1 MRVINKQI
9 SLENFTS
16 RLPGVTP
23 AYVPGSNKPIY
34 FDETS
39 LKGREYVHTSNYG
52 LVPMSVNTTKGCL
65 SWETISYLYNF
76 FTDYLHLLNDWGH
89 CGVKYKKAV
98 DYYINESKNGYAD
111 QMVYGSQERA
121 YINIDDFYNNW
132 KTVSGDVYYC
142 IPSMDVPEAFQDYW
156 KTKKLFYPDYIKWKG
171 WFTDR
176 HSKYGSY
183 SDVSKCSG
191 ATDCCDCTEYFNR
204 GGNDMYNLFI
214 STTFNIPTPSNE
226 AKFRK
231 PAMEFPVSL
240 QVSIDDLGE
249 FSIFSEEYKLGTDY
263 RVANDYG
270 DTDNTRGGTVVSI
283 DGHAKRLKDM
293 NDSDADRRKTYS
305 GFTFDPQYMEMEED
319 DSQWE
324 EHKGDKSISKYDGK
338 SVNGIWIC
346 EECGY
351 TATTEFTTCPNPDC
365 RSKLVHKIVEENQ
378 YTRYWQYNY
387 WCDKCGFGFET
398 NPGETCPRCGGKVN
412 TTSGTKYYGFD
423 SNMKKVNG
431 SSENAV
437 RSGIAGKYKV
447 SPMNAIMVGN
457 IPYDVETEEY
467 GYYKGDSR
475 KIMYVY
481 REDYTDTPYTSVNGK
496 RIYADVRPQDVNNYF
511 YFPFFVTG
519 TSESMS
525 TTDSCGNRAFDPTK
539 YKWYPRTRT
548 GDTKNFI
555 TYGGAAIQVTGNSM
569 NINGDTCRWVVGSFF
584 NEDGMFYVGKDDKIY
599 IVGSYNQLEED
610 TNYEL
615 TDGGEYARRKID
627 YEATVFQYG
636 VVSGVSTSKL
646 TSLRSDAMLVDDT
659 GEALEGKYDVSDKIN
674 HQPPEGTTLDLLYE
688 KYNVANMTPIDS
700 LNTGTTQ
707 YYYGD
712 MITEMTF
719 YYVNDAG
726 EKQTRY
732 NWSESS
738 LKTISGMTEP
748 DNTDTDVVWCDVE
761 YVLGGTWIG
770 TKRTKNGLD
779 IGMTYAPAGGKFS
792 PGVTYK
798 ETVRFVKTQVQYKL
812 ALGKGGQIPTTM
824 NSASANTLC
833 YPVWCYILTQETKEI
848 KSNFGTGYNYPIS
861 EFEITLPP
869 NSGWSGY
876 SVSTDIFPVFR
887 EEYRLGV
894 ATLQNLDV
902 DIYIGRGTNA
912 AFEKH
917 LKLGEVTSME
927 ALEQYTNGYFK
938 MMEN

>member
-1 MRVINKQI
+1 MRVISKQI

-23 AYVPGSNKPIY
+23 AYIPGSNKPIF
-34 FDETS
+34 FDEAS
-39 LKGREYVHTSNYG
+39 LKGREYEYTSNYD
-52 LVPMSVNTTKGCL
+52 LVPMSVNTSKGCL
-65 SWETISYLYNF
+65 SWERISYLYSF
-76 FTDYLHLLNDWGH
+76 FTDYFHLLNDWGH

-98 DYYINESKNGYAD
+98 DYYANESKNGYAN
-111 QMVYGSQERA
+111 QMVYGSQELV
-121 YINIDDFYNNW
+121 YINIDEYRYEW
-132 KTVSGDVYYC
+132 ESVSGDVYSC
-142 IPSMDVPEAFQDYW
+142 IPTMDIPEDYQDYW

-171 WFTDR
+171 WFADR
-176 HSKYGSY
+176 YSKYSGYTGS
-183 SDVSKCSG
+183 DNCSG

-204 GGNDMYNLFI
+204 GGNDMYNKLM
-214 STTFNIPTPSNE
+214 SATFDIPAPPLDDDLCTRDN
-226 AKFRK
+226 KWCFCK
-231 PAMEFPVSL
+231 PAMELPVSL

-263 RVANDYG
+263 RVVNDYG

-283 DGHAKRLKDM
+283 DGHAMRLKDM
-293 NDSDADRRKTYS
+293 NDSDADPLKTYS
-305 GFTFDPQYMEMEED
+305 GFTFNSEYMEMEED

-324 EHKGDKSISKYDGK
+324 EHKGDKKI
-338 SVNGIWIC
+338 NGIP
-346 EECGY
+346 EES
-351 TATTEFTTCPNPDC
+351 ED
-365 RSKLVHKIVEENQ
+365 
-378 YTRYWQYNY
+378 TRYFQYPTAAT
-387 WCDKCGFGFET
+387 DKF
-398 NPGETCPRCGGKVN
+398 
-412 TTSGTKYYGFD
+412 YGFD
-423 SNMKKVNG
+423 HNMMKVSRG
-431 SSENAV
+431 SEEDVRKAV
-437 RSGIAGKYKV
+437 AGRYKV
-447 SPMNAIMVGN
+447 SPMNSILVGN
-457 IPYDVETEEY
+457 VPYDVETEEY
-467 GYYKGDSR
+467 GYYKGNSNR
-475 KIMYVY
+475 TMYVY
-481 REDYTDTPYTSVNGK
+481 RETYTETPYTNVNGK
-496 RIYADVRPQDVNNYF
+496 RVYADVKPQSLKKYF

-519 TSESMS
+519 TTESTS
-525 TTDSCGNRAFDPTK
+525 TTDRCGNKAFDPSK

-555 TYGGAAIQVTGNSM
+555 SYGGGYIQVTGNTISVEG
-569 NINGDTCRWVVGSFF
+569 NTCQWVVGSFS
-584 NEDGMFYVGKDDKIY
+584 NEDGMFYVGKNRKIY
-599 IVGSYNQLEED
+599 IVGEFDLLEED

-615 TDGGEYARRKID
+615 IESGKYARRKID
-627 YEATVFQYG
+627 YEAKVFQYG
-636 VVSGVSTSKL
+636 VVSGVSASKL

-674 HQPPEGTTLDLLYE
+674 HQPPEGTILDLLYE
-688 KYNVANMTPIDS
+688 KGNVANMIPIDS

-719 YYVNDAG
+719 YYVNHEG
-726 EKQTRY
+726 EEQTRY
-732 NWSESS
+732 SWSESS
-738 LKTISGMTEP
+738 LNTITGMTEP

-770 TKRTKNGLD
+770 TKRTKTVDGRQLD
-779 IGMTYAPAGGKFS
+779 IGMTYTPAGGKFS
-792 PGVTYK
+792 PGVTYR

-848 KSNFGTGYNYPIS
+848 KSNFGTSYNYPIS
-861 EFEITLPP
+861 EFEMTLPP

-876 SVSTDIFPVFR
+876 SVSTDVFPVFR

-917 LKLGEVTSME
+917 IKLGEVTSME

>member
-1 MRVINKQI
+1 MRVISKQI

-23 AYVPGSNKPIY
+23 AYVPGSNKPIF

-39 LKGREYVHTSNYG
+39 LKGREYEYTSNYG
-52 LVPMSVNTTKGCL
+52 LVPMSVNTSKGCL
-65 SWETISYLYNF
+65 SWERISYLYNF
-76 FTDYLHLLNDWGH
+76 FTDYFHLLNDWGH

-98 DYYINESKNGYAD
+98 DYYANESKNGYAN
-111 QMVYGSQERA
+111 QMVYGSQELV
-121 YINIDDFYNNW
+121 YINIDEYRYEW
-132 KTVSGDVYYC
+132 ESVSGDVYSC
-142 IPSMDVPEAFQDYW
+142 IPTMDIPEDYQDYW

-176 HSKYGSY
+176 YSKYSGYTGS
-183 SDVSKCSG
+183 DNCSG

-204 GGNDMYNLFI
+204 GGNDMYNKLM
-214 STTFNIPTPSNE
+214 SATFDIPAPPLDDNLCTRDN
-226 AKFRK
+226 KWCFCK
-231 PAMEFPVSL
+231 PAMQLPVSL

-283 DGHAKRLKDM
+283 NGHAMRLKDM
-293 NDSDADRRKTYS
+293 NDSDADPLKTYS
-305 GFTFDPQYMEMEED
+305 GFTFNSEYMEMEED

-324 EHKGDKSISKYDGK
+324 EHKGDKSINRYSGET
-338 SVNGIWIC
+338 VNGMWIC
-346 EECGY
+346 EECGH
-351 TATTEFTTCPNPDC
+351 TATTEFATCPICGSN
-365 RSKLVHKIVEENQ
+365 KIHKIVEESEDI
-378 YTRYWQYNY
+378 RYSQNTLPNNVKWSY
-387 WCDKCGFGFET
+387 GFGE
-398 NPGETCPRCGGKVN
+398 NMAKV
-412 TTSGTKYYGFD
+412 
-423 SNMKKVNG
+423 M
-431 SSENAV
+431 
-437 RSGIAGKYKV
+437 RSGITIEDSEKSVRIAIAGKYKV
-447 SPMNAIMVGN
+447 SPMNSVIVGN
-457 IPYDVETEEY
+457 VPYDVETEEY
-467 GYYKGDSR
+467 GYYKGNSNR
-475 KIMYVY
+475 TMYVY
-481 REDYTDTPYTSVNGK
+481 RETYTETPYTNVNGK
-496 RIYADVRPQDVNNYF
+496 RVYADVRPQSLKKYF

-519 TSESMS
+519 TTESTS
-525 TTDSCGNRAFDPTK
+525 TTDRCGNKAFDPSK

-555 TYGGAAIQVTGNSM
+555 SYGGGYIQVTGNTVSVEG
-569 NINGDTCRWVVGSFF
+569 NTCQLVVGSFS
-584 NEDGMFYVGKDDKIY
+584 NEDGMFYVGKDNKIY
-599 IVGSYNQLEED
+599 IVGEYDLLEED

-615 TDGGEYARRKID
+615 IEGGKYARRKID
-627 YEATVFQYG
+627 YEANVFQYG
-636 VVSGVSTSKL
+636 VVSGVSASKL

-674 HQPPEGTTLDLLYE
+674 HQPPEGTILDLLYE
-688 KYNVANMTPIDS
+688 KGNVANMIPIDS

-712 MITEMTF
+712 MITEMEF
-719 YYVNDAG
+719 YYVNNEG
-726 EKQTRY
+726 EKQTPSY
-732 NWSESS
+732 SWSESS
-738 LKTISGMTEP
+738 LNTITGMTEP

-761 YVLGGTWIG
+761 YVLGGTWVG
-770 TKRTKNGLD
+770 TKETKNDLD
-779 IGMTYAPAGGKFS
+779 IGMVYSKPTESGYN

-812 ALGKGGQIPTTM
+812 ALGKSGQIPTTM

-848 KSNFGTGYNYPIS
+848 KSNFGTSYNYPIS
-861 EFEITLPP
+861 EFEMTLPP

-876 SVSTDIFPVFR
+876 SVSTDVFPVFR

-917 LKLGEVTSME
+917 IKLGEVTSME

>member
-1 MRVINKQI
+1 MRVISKQI

-23 AYVPGSNKPIY
+23 AYVPGSNKPIF

-39 LKGREYVHTSNYG
+39 LKNREYEYTSNYG
-52 LVPMSVNTTKGCL
+52 LVPMSVNTNKGCL
-65 SWETISYLYNF
+65 SWERISYLYSF
-76 FTDYLHLLNDWGH
+76 FTDYFHLLNDWGH

-98 DYYINESKNGYAD
+98 DYYANESKNGYAN
-111 QMVYGSQERA
+111 QMVYGSQELV
-121 YINIDDFYNNW
+121 YINIDEYRYEW
-132 KTVSGDVYYC
+132 ESVSGDVYSC
-142 IPSMDVPEAFQDYW
+142 IPTMDIPEDYQDYW

-176 HSKYGSY
+176 YLKYSGYTGS
-183 SDVSKCSG
+183 DNCSG

-204 GGNDMYNLFI
+204 GGNDMYELLTG
-214 STTFNIPTPSNE
+214 TTFIIPTNESN
-226 AKFRK
+226 FCK
-231 PAMEFPVSL
+231 PAMQLPVSL

-263 RVANDYG
+263 RVANDYV

-283 DGHAKRLKDM
+283 NGHAMRLKDM
-293 NDSDADRRKTYS
+293 NDSDADPLKTYS
-305 GFTFDPQYMEMEED
+305 GFTFDPKYMEMEED

-324 EHKGDKSISKYDGK
+324 LHKGDKLMLYCKH
-338 SVNGIWIC
+338 
-346 EECGY
+346 CGHIV
-351 TATTEFTTCPNPDC
+351 EVDKCPDKCPNCDSENIICVP
-365 RSKLVHKIVEENQ
+365 EENEDI
-378 YTRYWQYNY
+378 RYFQSAAQT
-387 WCDKCGFGFET
+387 G
-398 NPGETCPRCGGKVN
+398 
-412 TTSGTKYYGFD
+412 YYGFD

-447 SPMNAIMVGN
+447 SSMNSIIVGN

-467 GYYKGDSR
+467 GYYKGDSNR
-475 KIMYVY
+475 TMYVY
-481 REDYTDTPYTSVNGK
+481 RETYTETPYTNVNGK
-496 RIYADVRPQDVNNYF
+496 RVYADVKPQSLKKYF

-519 TSESMS
+519 TSESTS
-525 TTDSCGNRAFDPTK
+525 TTDRCGNKAFDPGK

-555 TYGGAAIQVTGNSM
+555 AYGGGYIQVTGNTVSVEG
-569 NINGDTCRWVVGSFF
+569 NTCQWVVGSFS
-584 NEDGMFYVGKDDKIY
+584 NEDGMFYVGKDNKIY
-599 IVGSYNQLEED
+599 IVGEYDLLEED

-615 TDGGEYARRKID
+615 IESGKYARRKID
-627 YEATVFQYG
+627 YEANVFQYG
-636 VVSGVSTSKL
+636 VVSGVSASKL

-659 GEALEGKYDVSDKIN
+659 GEAIEGKYDVSTNLN
-674 HQPPEGTTLDLLYE
+674 HQPPDGTILDLLYE
-688 KYNVANMTPIDS
+688 KGNVANMIPIDS

-719 YYVNDAG
+719 YYVNYEG
-726 EKQTRY
+726 EEQTRY
-732 NWSESS
+732 SWSESS

-748 DNTDTDVVWCDVE
+748 ENTDTDVVWCDVE

-770 TKRTKNGLD
+770 TNRTKTVDDRQLD
-779 IGMTYAPAGGKFS
+779 IGMTYTPAGGKFS

-876 SVSTDIFPVFR
+876 SVSTDVFPVFR

>member
-1 MRVINKQI
+1 MRVISKQI

-23 AYVPGSNKPIY
+23 AYVPGSNKPIF

-39 LKGREYVHTSNYG
+39 LKGREYEYTSNYG
-52 LVPMSVNTTKGCL
+52 LVPMSVNTSKGCL
-65 SWETISYLYNF
+65 SWERISYLYSF
-76 FTDYLHLLNDWGH
+76 FTDYFHLLNDWGH

-98 DYYINESKNGYAD
+98 DYYANESKNGYAN
-111 QMVYGSQERA
+111 QMVYGSQELV
-121 YINIDDFYNNW
+121 YINIDEYRYEW
-132 KTVSGDVYYC
+132 ESVSGDVYSC
-142 IPSMDVPEAFQDYW
+142 IPTMDIPEDYQDYW

-176 HSKYGSY
+176 YSKYSGYTGS
-183 SDVSKCSG
+183 DNCSG

-204 GGNDMYNLFI
+204 GGNDMYNKLI
-214 STTFNIPTPSNE
+214 STTFTIPTDESN
-226 AKFRK
+226 FCK
-231 PAMEFPVSL
+231 PAMELPVSL

-249 FSIFSEEYKLGTDY
+249 FSIFSEEYKLGIDY

-283 DGHAKRLKDM
+283 NGHANRLKDM
-293 NDSDADRRKTYS
+293 NDPDADPNKIYS
-305 GFTFDPQYMEMEED
+305 GFTFDPKYMEMEED
-319 DSQWE
+319 DSQWDL
-324 EHKGDKSISKYDGK
+324 HKGDKKI
-338 SVNGIWIC
+338 NGIP
-346 EECGY
+346 EES
-351 TATTEFTTCPNPDC
+351 DD
-365 RSKLVHKIVEENQ
+365 I
-378 YTRYWQYNY
+378 RYFQSAAQT
-387 WCDKCGFGFET
+387 G
-398 NPGETCPRCGGKVN
+398 
-412 TTSGTKYYGFD
+412 YYGFD

-447 SPMNAIMVGN
+447 TPMNSVIVGN

-467 GYYKGDSR
+467 GYYKGNSNR
-475 KIMYVY
+475 TMYVY
-481 REDYTDTPYTSVNGK
+481 RETYTETPYTNVNGK
-496 RIYADVRPQDVNNYF
+496 RVYADVRPQSLKKYF

-519 TSESMS
+519 TSESTS
-525 TTDSCGNRAFDPTK
+525 TTDRCGNKAFDPGK

-555 TYGGAAIQVTGNSM
+555 AYGGGYIQVTGNTVSVEG
-569 NINGDTCRWVVGSFF
+569 NTCQWVVGSFS
-584 NEDGMFYVGKDDKIY
+584 NEDGMFYVGKNGKIY
-599 IVGSYNQLEED
+599 IVGEYDLLEED

-615 TDGGEYARRKID
+615 IESGKYSRRKID
-627 YEATVFQYG
+627 YEANVFQYG
-636 VVSGVSTSKL
+636 VVSGVSASKL

-659 GEALEGKYDVSDKIN
+659 GEAIEGKYDVSTNLN
-674 HQPPEGTTLDLLYE
+674 HQPPEGTILDLLYE
-688 KYNVANMTPIDS
+688 KGNVANMIPIDS

-719 YYVNDAG
+719 YYVNYEG
-726 EKQTRY
+726 EEQTRY
-732 NWSESS
+732 SWSESS

-748 DNTDTDVVWCDVE
+748 ENTDTDVVWCDVE
-761 YVLGGTWIG
+761 YVLGGTWVG
-770 TKRTKNGLD
+770 TKKTKNDLD
-779 IGMTYAPAGGKFS
+779 IGMVYSKPTEGGYN

-861 EFEITLPP
+861 EFSMALPP
-869 NSGWSGY
+869 NDGWKGY
-876 SVSTDIFPVFR
+876 GITRDIFPVFR

-927 ALEQYTNGYFK
+927 ALEQYANGYFK

>member
-1 MRVINKQI
+1 MRVISKQI

-52 LVPMSVNTTKGCL
+52 LVPMSVNTAKGCL
-65 SWETISYLYNF
+65 SWETISYLYSF
-76 FTDYLHLLNDWGH
+76 FTDYYHLLNDWGH
-89 CGVKYKKAV
+89 CGVKYKKAT
-98 DYYINESKNGYAD
+98 DYYANESKNGYAD
-111 QMVYGSQERA
+111 QMVYGSLERV
-121 YINIDDFYNNW
+121 YINIDEFYNNW
-132 KTVSGDVYYC
+132 KSVSGDVYYC
-142 IPSMDVPEAFQDYW
+142 IPSMDIPDTFQDYW

-183 SDVSKCSG
+183 SDMSKCSG

-204 GGNDMYNLFI
+204 GGNDMYNLLI
-214 STTFNIPTPSNE
+214 STTFDIPTPSNE
-226 AKFRK
+226 SKFCK

-249 FSIFSEEYKLGTDY
+249 FSIFSEEYKLGVDY

-283 DGHAKRLKDM
+283 DGHAMRLKDM
-293 NDSDADRRKTYS
+293 NDSDADTSKTYS
-305 GFTFDPQYMEMEED
+305 GFTFDPKYMEMEED
-319 DSQWE
+319 PSQWDV
-324 EHKGDKSISKYDGK
+324 HKGDKKI
-338 SVNGIWIC
+338 NGIP
-346 EECGY
+346 EE
-351 TATTEFTTCPNPDC
+351 DDD
-365 RSKLVHKIVEENQ
+365 V
-378 YTRYWQYNY
+378 RYFQSAAQT
-387 WCDKCGFGFET
+387 G
-398 NPGETCPRCGGKVN
+398 
-412 TTSGTKYYGFD
+412 YYGFD
-423 SNMKKVNG
+423 SNMKKVSKG
-431 SSENAV
+431 SENDV
-437 RSGIAGKYKV
+437 RKAIAGRYKV
-447 SPMNAIMVGN
+447 SPMNSIMVVN
-457 IPYDVETEEY
+457 VPYDVETEEY
-467 GYYKGDSR
+467 GYYKGDSN

-481 REDYTDTPYTSVNGK
+481 REEYTDTPYTSLNGK

-519 TSESMS
+519 TSESIS
-525 TTDSCGNRAFDPTK
+525 TTDRCGNKAFDPSK

-548 GDTKNFI
+548 GDTKSFI
-555 TYGGAAIQVTGNSM
+555 TYAGSTIQVSGNAVSIEG
-569 NINGDTCRWVVGSFF
+569 NTCQWVVGSFS
-584 NEDGMFYVGKDDKIY
+584 NEDGMFYVGKNGSIY
-599 IVGSYNQLEED
+599 IVGEFDDLEVD

-615 TDGGEYARRKID
+615 IEGGEYARRKID
-627 YEATVFQYG
+627 YEANVFQYG
-636 VVSGVSTSKL
+636 VVSGVSASKL

-659 GEALEGKYDVSDKIN
+659 GEAIEGKYDVSGKTN

-688 KYNVANMTPIDS
+688 KYNVANMIPIDS

-719 YYVNDAG
+719 YYVNHEG
-726 EKQTRY
+726 EEQTRY

-738 LKTISGMTEP
+738 LKTINNMATP
-748 DNTDTDVVWCDVE
+748 DDTDTDVVWCDVE
-761 YVLGGTWIG
+761 YVLGGTWVG
-770 TKRTKNGLD
+770 TKKTKNDLD
-779 IGMTYAPAGGKFS
+779 VGMVYSKPTESGYN

-812 ALGKGGQIPTTM
+812 ALGKSGQIPTTM
-824 NSASANTLC
+824 DSVSANTLC
-833 YPVWCYILTQETKEI
+833 YPVWCYILEQEVKEI
-848 KSNFGTGYNYPIS
+848 KSNFGTGYAYPIS
-861 EFEITLPP
+861 EFKMTLAP
-869 NSGWSGY
+869 NSGWKGY
-876 SVSTDIFPVFR
+876 DTTRDVFPVFR
-887 EEYRLGV
+887 EEYRFGV